1 MLLVARKAV
10 RGRAH
15 AGVLSCDSPRKDGI
29 CHSWSGAQWRCPPN
43 VMSNYPKAGLSVGGG
58 AQGMVTT
65 LSVILLMSVSLLI
78 LLGPFALAHTTWL
91 LSQG

>member
-1 MLLVARKAV
+1 
-10 RGRAH
+10 
-15 AGVLSCDSPRKDGI
+15 
-29 CHSWSGAQWRCPPN
+29 
-43 VMSNYPKAGLSVGGG
+43 MSNYPKASLSVRGG

-65 LSVILLMSVSLLI
+65 LSVVLLMSVSLLI